1 MSQPIRT
8 SGIGTLEALARE
20 LSERYQKK
28 ADMPNYTIKKEI
40 TATNGY
46 AATYRLY
53 KDDSAVGEEIN
64 IPKDYLVKSAVVKVC
79 SVSNQPVIG
88 YAVGD
93 KYVDFVI
100 NARDSDGNESH
111 IYLKVSELVTA
122 YKPGNGINLS
132 SANVFSLN
140 ISTTQGNGLS
150 VSESGL
156 QLAVATETSAG
167 AMPADDKKKVN
178 QALTSSD
185 FQEIT
190 ADEVKALFS

>member
-64 IPKDYLVKSAVVKVC
+64 IPKDYLVKSAVVKV
-79 SVSNQPVIG
+79 
-88 YAVGD
+88 
-93 KYVDFVI
+93 
-100 NARDSDGNESH
+100 
-111 IYLKVSELVTA
+111 
-122 YKPGNGINLS
+122 
-132 SANVFSLN
+132 
-140 ISTTQGNGLS
+140 
-150 VSESGL
+150 
-156 QLAVATETSAG
+156 
-167 AMPADDKKKVN
+167 
-178 QALTSSD
+178 
-185 FQEIT
+185 
-190 ADEVKALFS
+190 LFCF